1 MDGAR
6 TDAITAFV
14 ASPERLG
21 DVGRDRALQ
30 AVVDT
35 VGVLV
40 AGSGTEPG
48 RLVRAYAGPGDL
60 PPRDRALVLGT
71 WAHALDFDDIDSSVP
86 GHSSAVLVPTLLAEL
101 GHGSFAGER
110 FVEAF
115 AVGHEV
121 ASKLGRVIGQGHY
134 DRGWHSTSTVVVFG
148 AVAALA
154 RVRGHDRRTTACAL
168 GIAASM
174 AAGLRRNFGTMTKP
188 LHCGWAAHAA
198 HVAADLAGLG
208 FTGAET
214 ALDVGIGGFVEL
226 YGSGTA
232 ERLAPLGAPYTLAA
246 PGITLKRFPC
256 CGGTHRGIDAMLA
269 LVERLRP
276 DPEAVR
282 SIDCTV
288 PPSALAP
295 LLTHPPRTG
304 LEGKF
309 SLEYTLAA
317 ALLDGRVG
325 LETFTNVAVR
335 RPEVVGLMERVH
347 VEEDARCLAGAELAG
362 RSPHQIGYAEVRV
375 ELADGSA
382 AYERVETAA
391 GTVRRPLSWTE
402 LRAKFLDCV
411 AVGLPDVPDPD
422 GLFAGLRALSTAPD
436 VDAVTAVVSDLLRD
450 PSPTPMPLNEERE
463 VRNVT

>member
-1 MDGAR
+1 MDGTR

-14 ASPERLG
+14 ASPQRLG
-21 DVGRDRALQ
+21 DVGRDRTLQ

-35 VGVLV
+35 VGVLL
-40 AGSGTEPG
+40 AGSRTEPG
-48 RLVRAYAGPGDL
+48 RLVRVYAGLGDL
-60 PPRDRALVLGT
+60 HPRDRALVFGT

-101 GHGSFAGER
+101 GHGSLAGER
-110 FVEAF
+110 FLEAF

-154 RVRGHDRRTTACAL
+154 RVRDYDRRTTARAL
-168 GIAASM
+168 GIVASM
-174 AAGLRRNFGTMTKP
+174 AAGLRRNFGTMAKP

-214 ALDVGIGGFVEL
+214 ALDVGAGGFVEV
-226 YGSGTA
+226 YGSGTTA
-232 ERLAPLGAPYTLAA
+232 QLAPLGAPYTLTA
-246 PGITLKRFPC
+246 PGITLKRYPC

-269 LVERLRP
+269 LVERLAP
-276 DPEAVR
+276 DPTAVAA
-282 SIDCTV
+282 IDCTV

-295 LLTHPPRTG
+295 LIPRPPRTG

-309 SLEYTLAA
+309 SLEYTLSA
-317 ALLDGRVG
+317 ALLDRRVG
-325 LETFTNVAVR
+325 LETFTDDAVR
-335 RPEVVGLMERVH
+335 RPEVIGLMKRVRT
-347 VEEDARCLAGAELAG
+347 EEDARCLAGEELAG
-362 RSPHQIGYAEVRV
+362 RSPHQVGYVEVRL
-375 ELADGSA
+375 ELADGSR

-391 GTVRRPLSWTE
+391 GTVRRPLSWSE

-411 AVGLPDVPDPD
+411 AVGLPDGPDP
-422 GLFAGLRALSTAPD
+422 GELFAGLRALPTATD
-436 VDAVTAVVSDLLRD
+436 VGAVTAVVGDLLRD
-450 PSPTPMPLNEERE
+450 PSPTRCHSTKSEK
-463 VRNVT
+463 